1 MAQSNLTFKRN
12 TTDILRVKGV
22 LSEDCKSITYVDE
35 YEEEQTAALSD
46 LINAFKDQEVT
57 VSVSLKTDEDL
68 ELIPTE
74 D

>member
-1 MAQSNLTFKRN
+1 MAKSNLQFKRN
-12 TTDILRVKGV
+12 TTDKLTVKGG

-35 YEEEQTAALSD
+35 YEEDQTATLSD

-68 ELIPTE
+68 EVAPTE